1 MSAQHNRI
9 EWVDVAKAIGILLVI
24 CAHAYLPKRIN
35 TIIYSFHIPL
45 FFVLSGYTCNCD
57 VQFKDFAIRRIKGL
71 LIPYFFLSSLCLA
84 WFILL
89 RNFAN
94 TQLDI
99 GETITGI
106 CLGIGTYVNTPMWF
120 ITCLF
125 CVNVLMYFI
134 TKCIRN
140 FKIRNLFILCVSV
153 ICYLYSRFI
162 GIKLPCSL
170 VSGGIALVFWGGGVL
185 N

>member
-1 MSAQHNRI
+1 MNMTALQLMTWLTCSANI
-9 EWVDVAKAIGILLVI
+9 EEKTLYG
-24 CAHAYLPKRIN
+24 K
-35 TIIYSFHIPL
+35 
-45 FFVLSGYTCNCD
+45 
-57 VQFKDFAIRRIKGL
+57 IR
-71 LIPYFFLSSLCLA
+71 LSSLCLT

-170 VSGGIALVFWGGGVL
+170 DSAGIALVFSGGGT
-185 N
+185 

>member
-1 MSAQHNRI
+1 MGTQHKRI

-24 CAHAYLPKRIN
+24 CAHSYLPQSIN

-57 VQFKDFAIRRIKGL
+57 MQFYDFAIRRIKGL
-71 LIPYFFLSSLCLA
+71 IVPYFFLSSLCLV

-89 RNFAN
+89 RSFAN

-99 GETITGI
+99 GETIIEI
-106 CLGIGTYVNTPMWF
+106 CLGMGTYVNTPMWF
-120 ITCLF
+120 IPCLF
-125 CVNVLMYFI
+125 CVNVFMYI
-134 TKCIRN
+134 LTKYIKS
-140 FKIRNLFILCVSV
+140 FKIRNIFMFCISFA
-153 ICYLYSRFI
+153 CYLYSRFI

-170 VSGGIALVFWGGGVL
+170 ESAGIALVFFGGGGI
-185 N
+185 